1 MRFVFFG
8 VLALAAF
15 VLISALLV
23 GFAFKLAGLGLLAIL
38 VVAGVTFLLDR
49 IRGHREPRD
58 TLRLNRQVP
67 RNTMRHDH
75 SDYPR

>member
-49 IRGHREPRD
+49 IRGYHRPKG
-58 TLRLNRQVP
+58 TLRLDRQVP
-67 RNTMRHDH
+67 RSTLRHDH